1 MTNDV
6 FCIGL
11 TRTELQTLRALLP
24 TTFPILTTEPDAL
37 DEAMIEH
44 IAEQARCVVLNPKRL
59 TAAQLEEF
67 LYAQRRRL
75 ENKRPVPILL
85 FSANMTRQQ
94 HHEIRMLEYPIL
106 VIDLHKRIDRNRK
119 LAVKLLRESS
129 LPCWQGRYTM
139 RGNMLN
145 DGWWLIDIE
154 TTGLDVWKDR
164 IIAIRYTQMADYAV
178 RGETTLY
185 IRQPK
190 PLPEGISELTGITD
204 DMLARGIS
212 LEEAVSELE
221 ALPCGDTPF
230 VFTGED
236 FTAGFLNAAFLRRGK
251 AFDHPYLAIDKLANI
266 PFGYLMQRRARNI
279 PSLIA
284 PELTENACFDTELQS
299 LYALT
304 KCTFEALLA
313 RYDVHCPGQF
323 DKLYAADIT
332 DV

>member
-1 MTNDV
+1 MTNNI

-11 TRTELQTLRALLP
+11 TKTELQTLRVLLP
-24 TTFPILTTEPDAL
+24 TTFPILPTEPDAL

-59 TAAQLEEF
+59 SAVQLDEF
-67 LYAQRRRL
+67 LYAQRRLL
-75 ENKRPVPILL
+75 ENKRSVPILL
-85 FSANMTRQQ
+85 FSASMTRQQ
-94 HHEIRMLEYPIL
+94 HHEIRMPEYPIL

-145 DGWWLIDIE
+145 DGWWLVDIE
-154 TTGLDVWKDR
+154 TTGVDIWKDR
-164 IIAIRYTQMADYAV
+164 IIAIRYTQMADYKV

-185 IRQPK
+185 IRQPE

-236 FTAGFLNAAFLRRGK
+236 FTAGFLNAAFLRCGK
-251 AFDHPYLAIDKLANI
+251 TFDRPYLAIDKLANI

-323 DKLYAADIT
+323 DRLYAADIT

>member
-1 MTNDV
+1 
-6 FCIGL
+6 
-11 TRTELQTLRALLP
+11 
-24 TTFPILTTEPDAL
+24 
-37 DEAMIEH
+37 
-44 IAEQARCVVLNPKRL
+44 
-59 TAAQLEEF
+59 
-67 LYAQRRRL
+67 
-75 ENKRPVPILL
+75 
-85 FSANMTRQQ
+85 
-94 HHEIRMLEYPIL
+94 MLEYPIL

-119 LAVKLLRESS
+119 LDVKLLRELS

-154 TTGLDVWKDR
+154 TTGLDVWKDH

-185 IRQPK
+185 ICQPK
-190 PLPEGISELTGITD
+190 PEGISELTGITD

-236 FTAGFLNAAFLRRGK
+236 FTAGFLNAAFLRRSK

-284 PELTENACFDTELQS
+284 PELTENERQIENLEQFIQRVHKYEDLQELTP
-299 LYALT
+299 YALRELV
-304 KCTFEALLA
+304 KAIYIEAPDKSSGKRRQGIRISYDLVGFIPVEELLKQETA
-313 RYDVHCPGQF
+313 
-323 DKLYAADIT
+323 
-332 DV
+332 

>member
-1 MTNDV
+1 MKNDI

-11 TRTELQTLRALLP
+11 TRTELQTLRVLIPA
-24 TTFPILTTEPDAL
+24 TFPILTTEPDAL

-44 IAEQARCVVLNPKRL
+44 IAEQARCVVLNPKRI
-59 TAAQLEEF
+59 TTVQLEDF
-67 LYAQRRRL
+67 LYAQGRLL

-85 FSANMTRQQ
+85 FSANMTREQ
-94 HHEIRMLEYPIL
+94 HHEIRMPEYPIL

-154 TTGLDVWKDR
+154 TTGLDAWKDR
-164 IIAIRYTQMADYAV
+164 ILSIRYTKMANYEV

-185 IRQPK
+185 IRQPE
-190 PLPEGISELTGITD
+190 PLPERISELTGITD

-221 ALPCGDTPF
+221 TLPCKDTPF

-236 FTAGFLNAAFLRRGK
+236 FTTGFLNAAFLRCGK
-251 AFDHPYLAIDKLANI
+251 TFERPYLAIDKLSNI

-279 PSLIA
+279 PALIA
-284 PELTENACFDTELQS
+284 SELTESAYLDTELQS
-299 LYALT
+299 LYTLT
-304 KCTFEALLA
+304 KCTFEALTT

>member
-1 MTNDV
+1 MTNNI

-11 TRTELQTLRALLP
+11 TKTELQTLRVLLP
-24 TTFPILTTEPDAL
+24 ITFPILTTEPDAL

-59 TAAQLEEF
+59 TAVQLDEF
-67 LYAQRRRL
+67 LYAQRRLL
-75 ENKRPVPILL
+75 ENERPVPILL

-94 HHEIRMLEYPIL
+94 HHEIRMPEYPIP

-154 TTGLDVWKDR
+154 TTGLDIWKDR
-164 IIAIRYTQMADYAV
+164 IIAIRYTQMADYKV
-178 RGETTLY
+178 RSETTFY
-185 IRQPK
+185 IRQPE
-190 PLPEGISELTGITD
+190 PLPEHISELTGITD
-204 DMLARGIS
+204 NMLARGIF

-221 ALPCGDTPF
+221 ALPCEDTPF
-230 VFTGED
+230 VFTNED
-236 FTAGFLNAAFLRRGK
+236 FTAGFLNAAFLRCGK
-251 AFDHPYLAIDKLANI
+251 TFDRPYLAIDKLANI

-313 RYDVHCPGQF
+313 RYDIHCPGQF

>member
-11 TRTELQTLRALLP
+11 TRTELQTLRVLLP
-24 TTFPILTTEPDAL
+24 TTFPVLTTEPDAL

-67 LYAQRRRL
+67 LYAQRRLL
-75 ENKRPVPILL
+75 ENERPVPILL
-85 FSANMTRQQ
+85 FSVNMTRQQ
-94 HHEIRMLEYPIL
+94 HYEIRMPEYPIL

-164 IIAIRYTQMADYAV
+164 ILAIRYTQMADYKV

-185 IRQPK
+185 IRQPE

-221 ALPCGDTPF
+221 TLPCADTPF
-230 VFTGED
+230 VFAGED
-236 FTAGFLNAAFLRRGK
+236 FTAGFLNAAFLRCGK
-251 AFDHPYLAIDKLANI
+251 TFDRPYLAIDKLANI

>member
-1 MTNDV
+1 
-6 FCIGL
+6 
-11 TRTELQTLRALLP
+11 
-24 TTFPILTTEPDAL
+24 
-37 DEAMIEH
+37 
-44 IAEQARCVVLNPKRL
+44 
-59 TAAQLEEF
+59 
-67 LYAQRRRL
+67 
-75 ENKRPVPILL
+75 
-85 FSANMTRQQ
+85 
-94 HHEIRMLEYPIL
+94 
-106 VIDLHKRIDRNRK
+106 
-119 LAVKLLRESS
+119 
-129 LPCWQGRYTM
+129 M

-164 IIAIRYTQMADYAV
+164 ILAIRYTQMADYKV

-185 IRQPK
+185 IRQPE

-221 ALPCGDTPF
+221 TLPCADTPF
-230 VFTGED
+230 VFAGED
-236 FTAGFLNAAFLRRGK
+236 FTAGFLNAAFLRCGK
-251 AFDHPYLAIDKLANI
+251 TFDRPYLAIDKLANI